1 MKLQEV
7 AKVTLQTEMDLIIA
21 HRRSM
26 KLAEL
31 AGLSL
36 SAQTTFATA
45 VSEVSRNTIEHG
57 KNGCL
62 LLCFSTAPNNRFI
75 VARVTDEEQT
85 VRNNEGLEYAKKL
98 VSRYNVSNSGTETA
112 IELYFS
118 APQFKADLRQMD
130 DWKQQLRNE
139 APLSPYEEIKRKNEQ
154 LQELA
159 QKLQESEGQYKTL
172 TNALPLIIFS
182 LDPEGNII
190 YANEWLQRFTGYS
203 IAQLNASRWQQTIHP
218 DDYHNFSLLLNANIA
233 SGASL
238 LKAECRIK
246 NKHEENWYWHL
257 ASVSPLR
264 DDQGELLYWIGY
276 IVDINAQ
283 KLVEDTLKDN
293 EELKMVQA
301 QLERNQACLEENIS
315 DLNRSNLELQQFAY
329 VASHDLQEPIRKISY
344 YTDYVT
350 NKYAN
355 ILDDK
360 GKEYLSAMS
369 LASTRM
375 RGLVHDLLAFSQ
387 VEKKSIELTR
397 VSLDAVLKDV
407 LHDIDVMIKEK
418 NGRVQVE
425 SLPVID
431 ADEGMMRQLFEN
443 LLTNSLKYSKE
454 EEPPVIS
461 IGSRQHNG
469 SLEIFVSDNGIGFDE
484 KYLPQMFMLFQ
495 RLHSVNKYKG
505 TGLGLAICQKIVRL
519 HNGSITATSR
529 ENEGA
534 TFIVSLPYN
543 KSEA

>member
-62 LLCFSTAPNNRFI
+62 VLCFSTAPNSKFI
-75 VARVTDEEQT
+75 VARVIDEEQT
-85 VRNNEGLEYAKKL
+85 PRENEGLEYAKRL
-98 VSRYNVSNSGTETA
+98 VNKYNITNSGTETA
-112 IELYFS
+112 IELYYA
-118 APQFKADLRQMD
+118 APHFKADVKQLD
-130 DWKQQLRNE
+130 DWKQMFRNE
-139 APLSPYEEIKRKNEQ
+139 PPVSPYEEIKHKNEQ
-154 LQELA
+154 LQELS

-182 LDPEGNII
+182 LDAEGQII

-203 IAQLNASRWQQTIHP
+203 IAQLNANRWKQSVHP
-218 DDYHNFSLLLNANIA
+218 DDYHKFLLLLNADIA
-233 SGASL
+233 SAAASL
-238 LKAECRIK
+238 KAQCRFK
-246 NKHEENWYWHL
+246 NKHEQDWLWHL
-257 ASVSPLR
+257 ASVSPLH
-264 DDQGELLYWIGY
+264 DEKGELLYWIGY
-276 IVDINAQ
+276 IVDVNAQ
-283 KLVEDTLKDN
+283 KVVEDTLKDN
-293 EELKMVQA
+293 QELKETQA
-301 QLERNQACLEENIS
+301 QLEENQASLEENIS

-344 YTDYVT
+344 YSDYVI
-350 NKYAN
+350 NRYAGL
-355 ILDDK
+355 LDDK
-360 GKEYLSAMS
+360 GKEYLSAMA

-387 VEKKSIELTR
+387 VEKKKVEFKKVR
-397 VSLDAVLKDV
+397 LDSVLKDV

-418 NGRVQVE
+418 NAQVE
-425 SLPVID
+425 VEPLPAID

-443 LLTNSLKYSKE
+443 LITNSLKYSKE
-454 EEPPVIS
+454 DQSPVIRITS
-461 IGSRQHNG
+461 AGKNG
-469 SLEIFVSDNGIGFDE
+469 SLEISVADNGIGFDE

-495 RLHSVNKYKG
+495 RLHSVDKYKG

-519 HNGSITATSR
+519 HNGWINARSR

-543 KSEA
+543 GKE